1 MGFPSDRE
9 HDAGVERTSGPGG
22 RQGPQGRPGG
32 VDDRQRE
39 WQGERVKR
47 LPPPLLAL
55 AAGFAQR
62 ALTPDTPRPSAARAL
77 VAGAVAGTSA
87 GLAAASAWQFRRQGT
102 TVEPFDPS
110 RAVVLVTT
118 GVNAVTRNPMYV
130 GMAGLLVANAVRRG
144 AWAGLLPV
152 AAFVLVIDRLQI
164 TAEESALLA
173 NFGAD
178 YDAYRASVPRWLD
191 RRSLAI
197 GH

>member
-1 MGFPSDRE
+1 M
-9 HDAGVERTSGPGG
+9 
-22 RQGPQGRPGG
+22 
-32 VDDRQRE
+32 
-39 WQGERVKR
+39 KR

-62 ALTPDTPRPSAARAL
+62 ALTPDASPPSA
-77 VAGAVAGTSA
+77 
-87 GLAAASAWQFRRQGT
+87 
-102 TVEPFDPS
+102 
-110 RAVVLVTT
+110 
-118 GVNAVTRNPMYV
+118 VNAVTRNPMYV

-178 YDAYRASVPRWLD
+178 YDAYLASVPRWLD

>member
-1 MGFPSDRE
+1 MLGWNVP
-9 HDAGVERTSGPGG
+9 AAPGG
-22 RQGPQGRPGG
+22 GKARKGGPGG
-32 VDDRQRE
+32 VDDRRRG
-39 WQGERVKR
+39 WQGEGVKR

-62 ALTPDTPRPSAARAL
+62 ALTPAVPPPSTARAM
-77 VAGAVAGTSA
+77 VAGAVAGTSV

-164 TAEESALLA
+164 SAEESALLA

-178 YDAYRASVPRWLD
+178 YEAYRASVPRWLD

-197 GH
+197 GR